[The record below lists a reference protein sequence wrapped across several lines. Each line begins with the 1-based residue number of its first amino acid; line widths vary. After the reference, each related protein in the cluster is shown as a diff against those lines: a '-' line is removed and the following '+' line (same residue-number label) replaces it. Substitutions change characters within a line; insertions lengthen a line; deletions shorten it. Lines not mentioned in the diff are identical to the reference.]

1 MNEKLMTLMGKT
13 RQALV
18 EGRSEQ
24 ALGCLADMTATL
36 EHDGIAPDSV
46 AELESELGKL
56 RTLATAVLAGQ
67 QQAVDYLRAAFD
79 SARSL
84 QTYDRTGR
92 RQVSSVADQPAKRF

>member
-1 MNEKLMTLMGKT
+1 MSKKIMALVDKT

-24 ALGCLADMTATL
+24 ALACLANMTAAL

-46 AELESELGKL
+46 ACLESELGEL

-92 RQVSSVADQPAKRF
+92 RQVSAIADQMATRF